1 MSVLR
6 NGLILVLSIA
16 ALGAADDRNFHPR
29 PASEYANK
37 LTIAGLTIAADAFI
51 TPRETKAPFGK
62 LNPNDHG
69 VLPVL
74 VVMQNDS
81 RQTLRLEQMRV
92 EYLREDGRRIKAVPA
107 SEVRFLY
114 GIEKPNLSG
123 RRVPHPIPGLGKKK
137 NPLAAEE
144 IEGRAFSARML
155 PPGDSASGF
164 FYFNTAPLRSA
175 QLYITGISEASTGQE
190 LFFFE
195 LPLE

>member
-1 MSVLR
+1 MRVLR
-6 NGLILVLSIA
+6 NGLILVTSIA
-16 ALGAADDRNFHPR
+16 ALGADDEASFR
-29 PASEYANK
+29 PLPAAEYSNK
-37 LTIAGLTIAADAFI
+37 LTISGLTIAADAY
-51 TPRETKAPFGK
+51 TTSSETKGPFGK
-62 LNPNDHG
+62 LNPNRHG

-74 VVMQNDS
+74 VVMQNGS
-81 RQTLRLEQMRV
+81 RQTLRLERMRV
-92 EYLREDGRRIKAVPA
+92 EYLREDGRRIEAVPA
-107 SEVRFLY
+107 PEVRFLY

-123 RRVPHPIPGLGKKK
+123 QRVPYPLPGLGKKK

>member
-16 ALGAADDRNFHPR
+16 ALGAADDRNFRPR

-37 LTIAGLTIAADAFI
+37 LTIAGLTIAADAFT
-51 TPRETKAPFGK
+51 TPPETKAPFGK

-81 RQTLRLEQMRV
+81 QQTLRLEQMRV

-123 RRVPHPIPGLGKKK
+123 QRVPYPIPGLGKKK

-164 FYFNTAPLRSA
+164 FYFNTAPLRNA